1 MIFRS
6 IKLISKFV
14 CGNEKLIFQPYITN
28 TVHIFVLLWRNS
40 DGYLQWS
47 GNNQYGKSILMCIL
61 HIPVGVSEH
70 KDCGLPPAF
79 GVLPLHCIVII
90 VIHFLRF
97 S

>member
-1 MIFRS
+1 M
-6 IKLISKFV
+6 
-14 CGNEKLIFQPYITN
+14 PYITN
-28 TVHIFVLLWRNS
+28 TVHIFVLLWGDS

-47 GNNQYGKSILMCIL
+47 GNNQYCKSILMCIL

-79 GVLPLHCIVII
+79 SVLPLHCIVII